1 MYKLDCV
8 EFTFLI
14 LCNGHVITHFSLYL
28 GNDSQRPAYVYISKY
43 QHLYYNIWDG
53 LCFFS
58 LQRGPKLYICYNLCS
73 PVVMFYI
80 AYLCN

>member
-14 LCNGHVITHFSLYL
+14 MGNGHVIAHFSLYL
-28 GNDSQRPAYVYISKY
+28 GNDSQRPAYVYISKD

-53 LCFFS
+53 LCFFPS
-58 LQRGPKLYICYNLCS
+58 NEVPNYTFVIIYVAQ
-73 PVVMFYI
+73 
-80 AYLCN
+80 